1 MALTDTTIKTAKAK
15 TKAYRLSDSGG
26 LYLEVSPAGGK
37 LWRLKYRFSGK
48 EKRLA
53 LGKYPEVSL
62 KDARDG
68 RDAARRLLANGSD
81 PSEARKAAKL
91 AVLEHSAHT
100 FEAIARQW
108 FAIRSSKWVSNHSDK
123 VINRLQRDIFP
134 WIGSKPIKSITRSDV
149 ISTLNRIVSRG
160 AVESARRAGFN
171 LAQIFQYAIDNEL
184 ADRNPAANLSNTL
197 PSPKVNHRAA
207 ITEIKDI
214 GGLLRSIESYRGSL
228 ITRCALK
235 LAPLVFVR
243 PIELRSA
250 EWSEIDFDSAR
261 WTIPAEKMKMRESH
275 IVPLSRQSLEI
286 LKELHPLT
294 GNGKYVFPSAHN
306 SKRPMSNNAVLSAL
320 RRMGYAKDEM
330 TGHGFRAMARTV
342 LDEALHV
349 RPDFIEHQLAHSVRD
364 PNGRAYNRTSH
375 LAERKE
381 MMQAWADYL
390 DNLKLS

>member
-1 MALTDTTIKTAKAK
+1 MALTDSAIKTAKPKA
-15 TKAYRLSDSGG
+15 KAYRISDSSG

-37 LWRLKYRFSGK
+37 LWRMKYRFLGK
-48 EKRLA
+48 EKRIA

-62 KDARDG
+62 KDARES
-68 RDAARRLLANGSD
+68 RDAARKLLATGTD
-81 PSEARKAAKL
+81 PSVTRKAAK
-91 AVLEHSAHT
+91 AAALEHSAHT
-100 FEAIARQW
+100 FEVIARQW

-134 WIGSKPIKSITRSDV
+134 WLGSKPIKSITRAEI

-160 AVESARRAGFN
+160 AIESARRAGFN

-197 PSPKVNHRAA
+197 PSPQIKHRAA

-214 GGLLRSIESYRGSL
+214 GGLLRSIDSYSGSL
-228 ITRCALK
+228 VTRCALK

-250 EWSEIDFDSAR
+250 EWSEIDFKLAR
-261 WTIPAEKMKMRESH
+261 WTIPSQKMKMKESH

-286 LKELHPLT
+286 LQELYPLT
-294 GNGKYVFPSAHN
+294 GNGIYVFPCAHN
-306 SKRPMSNNAVLSAL
+306 PKRPMSNNAVLSAL
-320 RRMGYAKDEM
+320 RRMGYEKDDM

-342 LDEALHV
+342 LDEVLQF
-349 RPDFIEHQLAHSVRD
+349 RPDFIEHQLAHAVRD
-364 PNGRAYNRTSH
+364 PNGRAYNRTTH
-375 LAERKE
+375 LAERTK
-381 MMQAWADYL
+381 MMQIWANYL
-390 DNLKLS
+390 DSIKC